1 MPAQARESAREADF
15 EVIPWRK
22 CQAHEQDTLVI
33 CSELEVAG
41 MLPNDVILTIV
52 EIFVETFR
60 INFIAQRREVENY
73 LREVAGK
80 DESLIAAKPSKI
92 TIDFPDK
99 KGSRSEA

>member
-1 MPAQARESAREADF
+1 
-15 EVIPWRK
+15 
-22 CQAHEQDTLVI
+22 
-33 CSELEVAG
+33 